1 MGVDLRLGHLEEGMN
16 SEKMFPFTTSSEVET
31 VRIRELAASL
41 GVVFDEEIV
50 RSGAQGTTVGLQ
62 SKNVLLSYR
71 VDSRTYFVHDTR
83 YGHGGGLGVSEAND
97 DVYLRTASELLL
109 ELGIPADEVAKASVL
124 TTRTQTA
131 SYDHD
136 AGQARLEEIRPG
148 RRYAQLTRHV
158 ASLPVWSSRVLL
170 GLAEKGQIGFLEAHW
185 PEIPGMVIEEARRL
199 AEMVK
204 AGWRAPENQGSNV
217 ESVEAGIIH
226 SPAAGFLMDI
236 YAVIRVVY
244 ATPGGGK
251 KPVVYLDRHGK
262 PVPIPRAF
270 DLPPEVPPAPRK
282 RGDTVVTLKS

>member
-1 MGVDLRLGHLEEGMN
+1 MN
-16 SEKMFPFTTSSEVET
+16 SEKMYPFTTSSEAET
-31 VRIRELAASL
+31 AHIRELAASL
-41 GVVFDEEIV
+41 GVVFDDEIV

-62 SKNVLLSYR
+62 SRNVLLSRR

-83 YGHGGGLGVSEAND
+83 YGQGGELGVSEAND
-97 DVYLRTASELLL
+97 DVVLRTASELLRK
-109 ELGIPADEVAKASVL
+109 LGIPDDEVAKTSVL
-124 TTRTQTA
+124 TTQTQTA
-131 SYDHD
+131 SYD

-158 ASLPVWSSRVLL
+158 AGLPVWSSRVLL
-170 GLAEKGQIGFLEAHW
+170 ALAGKGQIGFLEAHW

-204 AGWRAPENQGSNV
+204 AGWRAPENQGATV
-217 ESVEAGIIH
+217 ESVQAGIIH

-244 ATPGGGK
+244 ATREGGK
-251 KPVVYLDRHGK
+251 KPVAYLDRHGK

-282 RGDTVVTLKS
+282 RGGTEGNP